1 MALSVGAKLGPYEII
16 APLGAGG
23 MGEVYR
29 AHDSRLG
36 RDVAVKVLP
45 TAVSRD
51 PERLRRFEQEA
62 RATAALNHPNILA
75 VFDIGSHADS
85 PYVVTE
91 LLEGETLR
99 QRIEEGAVP
108 ARKATDYAMQIAR
121 GLAAAHDHGITH
133 RDLKPENVFLTKDGR
148 IKILDFGLAKVIRP
162 ERMSGAD
169 TPTLASQTE
178 PGMVLGT
185 VGYMAPEQVRGQAA
199 DARSDIFSLGAILY
213 ELVSGKRAFQG
224 ETAADTM
231 SSILKG
237 EPPPLGEVLQIIP
250 AGLARI
256 VDHCLEKDAANR
268 FQSARDVAFALE
280 AFSGSSSTSQ
290 TSLGLSKAPTTWQSR
305 SLLAGLAAGLLMAAI
320 AFVVARRTAPPLEPP
335 AFHELTFQRGYI
347 PAARFAPDGDTI
359 IYAAAWNGKPIE
371 LFSTRP
377 EGTESRALGVPDSD
391 LLAVSSTG
399 ELAVRLAPRGTGP
412 YASSGTLA
420 RAMLS
425 GGSSPRAVED
435 GIQFADWM
443 PDGKSLVV
451 VRRMLG
457 RSRLEFPI
465 GTVLYETAGW
475 VGNPR
480 VSPKSDWIGF
490 IDHPSVGGDFGDVA
504 VIDLAGHKK
513 TLDPG
518 FSSIQGLA
526 WSPDGS
532 EVWFTATRAGSA
544 RALYGVSLSGKE
556 RLIARIPGI
565 LNLHDVS
572 RSGRVLL
579 ARDNWRVGIIAL
591 APGSAKEQDLS
602 WMDFSALR
610 DLSPDGKLL
619 LFDESG
625 EAGGALGAIYLRRMD
640 GSPPV
645 RLGDG
650 TGCSLS
656 MDSKWA
662 LTVPT
667 PAQVGNQFVFLPTGT
682 GTPRAIPV
690 PQASVQW
697 GNLMPNG
704 QEILFAGNEQGRAP
718 RIYLQDISNGKTRPV
733 TPEGVSLTSFTRFVS
748 PDGKSFIAV
757 EADGSSSVRSVENG
771 ALRSIPSLQPA
782 DIAFAWTG
790 DGKSVYV
797 YQPAMPVKV
806 FQIELASGQ
815 RRLWK
820 ELDPPDPAG
829 INFIRT
835 PHISADGKA
844 YAYNYNRILS
854 DLYLADGFR

>member
-1 MALSVGAKLGPYEII
+1 
-16 APLGAGG
+16 

-45 TAVSRD
+45 AAVSRD

-75 VFDIGSHADS
+75 VFDIGTHADS

-99 QRIEEGAVP
+99 QRIQSGPVP
-108 ARKATDYAMQIAR
+108 ARKAIDYALQIAR
-121 GLAAAHDHGITH
+121 GLSAAHDHAITH

-148 IKILDFGLAKVIRP
+148 IKILDFGLAKLNRP
-162 ERMSGAD
+162 QEASGAD
-169 TPTLASQTE
+169 TPTLAAQTE

-213 ELVSGKRAFQG
+213 EMVSGKRAFQG
-224 ETAADTM
+224 DTPADTM
-231 SSILKG
+231 SAILKA
-237 EPPPLGEVLQIIP
+237 EPLPLSDALPNTP

-256 VDHCLEKDAANR
+256 VEHCLEKDAANR

-280 AFSGSSSTSQ
+280 AFSGSSSSTSHA
-290 TSLGLSKAPTTWQSR
+290 SLAPVPARSSWQRR
-305 SLLAGLAAGLLMAAI
+305 SLFAGLGVGLLLAAV
-320 AFVVARRTAPPLEPP
+320 AFVVARRTAPLPEPP

-347 PAARFAPDGDTI
+347 QAARFAPDGGTI
-359 IYAAAWNGKPIE
+359 IYSAAWNGKPIE

-412 YASSGTLA
+412 YSSSGTLA
-420 RAMLS
+420 RTMLS
-425 GGSSPRAVED
+425 GGSSPRAMED

-443 PDGKSLVV
+443 PDGKRLIV

-465 GTVLYETAGW
+465 GTVLYESAGW

-480 VSPKSDWIGF
+480 VSPKADWIGF
-490 IDHPSVGGDFGDVA
+490 IDHPAIGGDFGDVA
-504 VIDLAGHKK
+504 VIDFAGHKK

-518 FSSIQGLA
+518 FSSVQGLA
-526 WSPDGS
+526 WSPGGD
-532 EVWFTATRAGSA
+532 EVWFTGTRAGSA
-544 RALYGVSLSGKE
+544 RALYGVSLAGKE

-572 RSGRVLL
+572 RSGQVLL
-579 ARDNWRVGIIAL
+579 ARDNWRVGIIAQ
-591 APGSAKEQDLS
+591 APSAKEQDLS
-602 WMDFSALR
+602 WMDFSAVR
-610 DLSPDGKLL
+610 DISPDGKLL

-625 EAGGALGAIYLRRMD
+625 EAGGALGQIYLRQMD

-656 MDSKWA
+656 ADSKWA

-667 PAQVGNQFVFLPTGT
+667 PAQAGNQFVFLPTGT
-682 GTPRAIPV
+682 GAPRTIPA
-690 PQASVQW
+690 PQAGVQW

-704 QEILFAGNEQGRAP
+704 QEILFSGNEPGHAT
-718 RIYLQDISNGKTRPV
+718 RIYLQDISSGKTHPV

-748 PDGKSFIAV
+748 PDGKSFIGV
-757 EADGSSSVRSVENG
+757 EADGTSSIRSVESG
-771 ALRSIPSLQPA
+771 ELKPIPGLQPA

-790 DGKSVYV
+790 DGRSIYV

-806 FQIELASGQ
+806 FQIDLSSGQ

-844 YAYNYNRILS
+844 YAYNYNRVLS
-854 DLYLADGFR
+854 DLYLVDGLR

>member
-1 MALSVGAKLGPYEII
+1 
-16 APLGAGG
+16 

-29 AHDSRLG
+29 ARDARLG
-36 RDVAVKVLP
+36 RDVAIKILP
-45 TAVSRD
+45 AAVSRD
-51 PERLRRFEQEA
+51 SERLRRFEQEA

-75 VFDIGSHADS
+75 VFDIGTQGDA

-91 LLEGETLR
+91 LLEGEALR
-99 QRIEEGAVP
+99 QRIQSGPVS
-108 ARKATDYAMQIAR
+108 ARKATDYTLQIAR
-121 GLAAAHDHGITH
+121 GLAAAHDRGITH

-148 IKILDFGLAKVIRP
+148 IKILDFGLAKLNRP
-162 ERMSGAD
+162 EEVHAAD
-169 TPTLASQTE
+169 TPTLAAQTE

-185 VGYMAPEQVRGQAA
+185 VGYMSPEQVRGHAA
-199 DARSDIFSLGAILY
+199 DARSDLFSLGAILY

-231 SSILKG
+231 SAILKG
-237 EPPPLGEVLQIIP
+237 EPPPLSELSQNIP
-250 AGLARI
+250 AGLVRI
-256 VDHCLEKDAANR
+256 VEHCLEKDAADR

-280 AFSGSSSTSQ
+280 AFSGSSST
-290 TSLGLSKAPTTWQSR
+290 TRAAVSLSHAPVRWQNR
-305 SLLAGLAAGLLMAAI
+305 SLLAGLGAGLLIAGI
-320 AFVVARRTAPPLEPP
+320 AFVVARHTASPPEPP

-347 PAARFAPDGDTI
+347 QAARFAPDGDTI
-359 IYAAAWNGKPIE
+359 LYAAAWNGKPIE

-377 EGTESRALGVPDSD
+377 EGTESSALGVTDSD
-391 LLAVSSTG
+391 LLAVSSSG

-425 GGSSPRAVED
+425 GGSSPRAMED
-435 GIQFADWM
+435 GIQFADWT
-443 PDGKSLVV
+443 PDGKSLLVT
-451 VRRMLG
+451 RRMLG

-480 VSPKSDWIGF
+480 ISPKGDWIGF
-490 IDHPSVGGDFGDVA
+490 VDHPGVGGDFGDLA

-526 WSPDGS
+526 WSPSGS
-532 EVWFTATRAGSA
+532 EIWFTATRAGSA
-544 RALYGVSLSGKE
+544 RALYGVSLAGKE

-572 RSGRVLL
+572 RNGQALL
-579 ARDNWRVGIIAL
+579 ARDNWRVGIIAQ
-591 APGSAKEQDLS
+591 APGSKEQDLS
-602 WMDFSALR
+602 WMDFSAVR

-625 EAGGALGAIYLRRMD
+625 EAGGALGQIYLRRMD

-667 PAQVGNQFVFLPTGT
+667 PAKVGNQFVFLPTGT
-682 GTPRAIPV
+682 GTPRSIPV

-704 QEILFAGNEQGRAP
+704 QEILFAGNEQGHAT
-718 RIYLQDISNGKTRPV
+718 RIYLQDISNGKVRPV

-748 PDGKSFIAV
+748 PDGMFFLAV
-757 EADGSSSVRSVENG
+757 ESDGSSIVRSVENG
-771 ALRSIPSLQPA
+771 ERKAIPSLQPA
-782 DIAFAWTG
+782 DIAFGWTG
-790 DGKSVYV
+790 DGKSIYV

-806 FQIELASGQ
+806 FQIDLASGQ

-844 YAYNYNRILS
+844 YAYNYNRVLS
-854 DLYLADGFR
+854 DLYLVDGLR